1 MRQHLPLVLVVLV
14 LAAAPVVANEDP
26 AAPEP
31 GPAIDTAPV
40 PVPAAG
46 SVAPG
51 DAAALK
57 AVFEASADDA
67 MMGMAMEDHAKH
79 LLALADQWGD
89 APYAEVLATCS
100 PEAITSTQ
108 GLLDYAGAS
117 RSKYRKTFGLKP

>member
-1 MRQHLPLVLVVLV
+1 MRQHLPLALALLV
-14 LAAAPVVANEDP
+14 LAAAPVAANEVP

-31 GPAIDTAPV
+31 APAVEPAPV
-40 PVPAAG
+40 PAPAAG

-67 MMGMAMEDHAKH
+67 MMGTAMEDHARH
-79 LLALADQWGD
+79 LLALAEQWGD

-117 RSKYRKTFGLKP
+117 RTKYRKTFGLKP